1 MTAYSKIE
9 APRRDR
15 ELDRRLLTLDES
27 LALDNARAMELY
39 ATHLNRY
46 MLQVYD
52 ILGLRNMDIVSAQGC
67 EIVLRDGRRI
77 LDYSGGFGVLG
88 LGHNHPRIIAA
99 ERRCHD
105 ELVLDCIKIAPHK
118 LQGALAYNIARF
130 LPEPLDVS
138 FLAVSGAEANEAAM
152 KLCERVQTPK
162 GKTKFLCMQ
171 GAFHG
176 KTHGPL
182 SVTTATD
189 VQTGFLMGV
198 PRENVI
204 FCRYGDIASV
214 REAIAREGGADNG
227 IIAVMI
233 ETLRGT
239 SCESPPPGYFTELVE
254 ACRAADILTIF
265 DEVKVGMGRTGLFC
279 AFQHEDAVP
288 DVVTLAK
295 TLGGG
300 KREMGAMV
308 TSQALFDKAYGNT
321 QDCNLH
327 SSSFSGM
334 GESCAVAI
342 ETLNVLDEERLI
354 ERAGAMGAYLRAGLE
369 RLQAKYPRCI
379 ASLRG
384 KGCFQ
389 AIELNFGQFMA
400 EKFLDIRKNQLFV
413 TWETVLVGSL
423 TRDLFERH
431 GILAHFQPGARDLIH
446 FMPPYVVTEEQIDR
460 LIAALDDVLGRGI
473 AEATVRFV
481 YKNVRRVL
489 RR

>member
-1 MTAYSKIE
+1 MASQVSIPAGKTITNPQPKA
-9 APRRDR
+9 RRDR
-15 ELDRRLLTLDES
+15 NTRRDLLTLEQS
-27 LALDNARAMELY
+27 LALDEETALDLHAAHLDRYAFLY
-39 ATHLNRY
+39 AEL
-46 MLQVYD
+46 
-52 ILGLRNMDIVSAQGC
+52 LGLRKMDIASAQGC

-105 ELVLDCIKIAPHK
+105 DLVLDCIKIAPHK

-162 GKTKFLCMQ
+162 GKTKFLCIGD
-171 GAFHG
+171 GADG
-176 KTHGPL
+176 LGP
-182 SVTTATD
+182 
-189 VQTGFLMGV
+189 FLMGV
-198 PRENVI
+198 PEENVI
-204 FCRYGDIASV
+204 FCHYGDIASV
-214 REAIAREGGADNG
+214 REAIAREGGAENG
-227 IIAVMI
+227 IIAVMV

-342 ETLNVLDEERLI
+342 ETLNVLAEERLI

-369 RLQAKYPRCI
+369 RLQAKHPRCI

-389 AIELNFGQFMA
+389 AVAFDFSP
-400 EKFLDIRKNQLFV
+400 IRTLGRKPPIA
-413 TWETVLVGSL
+413 TL
-423 TRDLFERH
+423 TANLLERH
-431 GILAHFQPGARDLIH
+431 GVLAHYLPEAPEVLH
-446 FMPPYVVTEEQIDR
+446 FMPPYVVTEAQIDR
-460 LIAALDDVLGRGI
+460 LIAALDDVLGRIGGH
-473 AEATVRFV
+473 APVTGRM
-481 YKNVRRVL
+481 L
-489 RR
+489 H